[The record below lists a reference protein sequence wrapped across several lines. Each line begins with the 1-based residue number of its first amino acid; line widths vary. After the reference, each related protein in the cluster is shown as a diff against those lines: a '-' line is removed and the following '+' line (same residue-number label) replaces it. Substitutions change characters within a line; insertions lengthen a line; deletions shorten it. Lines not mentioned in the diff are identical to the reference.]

1 MATLWLLFDRQE
13 EHLEAA
19 EFRELEGLV
28 AGEVRAVFPDVAE
41 SALADDVWRRRHD
54 DVALRLGS
62 DVLVLRATLAALG
75 DALADGAPF
84 AAPRSLAEVAPG
96 LAEPVYTLGAFERVE
111 RRVLAEGAGGDAAD
125 PAPVALWRVGA
136 LLDALAAPGPVIGRR
151 VGLAHRF
158 IDYYGEPRRDAIE
171 LVPAGVRDVLEVG
184 CGAGV
189 TGALLKQLRGCR
201 VTGVELNPRAATRA
215 AERLDRVM
223 VGDVERLALAGRYD
237 LVMALELFEHL
248 LEPDRFLRRVRELLA
263 AGGSVLL
270 SVPNVGHWSVV
281 EELLAGRWDYLPVGL
296 QCYTHYRF
304 YTRASL
310 ERRLRRIGF
319 SRVELV
325 PQATELPARFA
336 GLAARCGLA
345 VDEAGLAIKGFFVR
359 LGD

>member
-13 EHLEAA
+13 EHREAP

-28 AGEVRAVFPDVAE
+28 AGEARAVFPEVAE
-41 SALADDVWRRRHD
+41 GTAAEDAWRRRGD
-54 DVALRLGS
+54 DYALWLGS
-62 DVLVLRATLAALG
+62 DVLVLRATLTALR

-84 AAPRSLAEVAPG
+84 ATPRTLAEVAPG

-111 RRVLAEGAGGDAAD
+111 RQVLAEGEGGAAD
-125 PAPVALWRVGA
+125 PGPVALWRVGA
-136 LLDALAAPGPVIGRR
+136 LVDALAAPGPAGGRR

-158 IDYYGEPRRDAIE
+158 IDYYGEPRRDVLE
-171 LVPAGVRDVLEVG
+171 LVPAGVREVLEVG

-189 TGALLKQLRGCR
+189 TGALLKQHRGCR

-215 AERLDRVM
+215 AERLDRVV
-223 VGDVERLALAGRYD
+223 VGDVERLALAGHYD

-263 AGGSVLL
+263 PGGSVLL

-281 EELLAGRWDYLPVGL
+281 EDLLAGRWDYLPIGL
-296 QCYTHYRF
+296 HCYTHYRF

-325 PQATELPARFA
+325 PQPTELPPRFA
-336 GLAARCGLA
+336 GLAERSGLA
-345 VDEAGLAIKGFFVR
+345 VDEAGLAVKGYFVR